1 MAGKDIIMATQEEL
15 KRLNVIHK
23 VLDKSITQT
32 EAAGVLDL
40 TDRHIRRMAARITKE
55 GDKGIVH
62 KLRGQPA
69 HNCTLDK
76 VKKKALNLCKDIYE
90 GFSPTLASEKLFER
104 DKIRVSRELLRT
116 WFIEE
121 HIAYASRKTRP
132 HRNWRERKTNYGWMI
147 QADGSHHDW
156 FEGRGPWCV
165 LMGQIDDAT
174 SKVSA
179 EFHDHEGT
187 LPFMASFKSYV
198 KAKGIPISVYIDR
211 HTTYKSNKKPS
222 IEDELENREP
232 LTQVGRALKELGVDV
247 IFAHSAQAKG
257 RVERLFR
264 TFQDRLVKEMRL
276 RKIRSIEEANSFLKE
291 YLPIYNKRFS
301 VPAAK
306 SADLHRPLPKGIDL
320 DTILC
325 KKTERALRNDFTVA
339 HDKKLY
345 QIENNI
351 RTQKVIVE
359 ERIDGSMLIRHKNMV
374 LKFKEITVR
383 TEEMIQLKPSRPYV
397 FSNRAHTPAANHPWR
412 VRCINPQY
420 SQYEQKEKVG
430 QKEKELLL
438 TTT

>member
-23 VLDKSITQT
+23 VLDRSVTQI
-32 EAAGVLDL
+32 EAAGILDL
-40 TDRHIRRMAARITKE
+40 TDRHIGRMAARIAEE

-62 KLRGQPA
+62 KLRGKTA
-69 HNCTLDK
+69 HNRTRDK
-76 VKKKALNLCKDIYE
+76 VKAKALGLCKSIYE

-104 DKIRVSRELLRT
+104 DKIKASRELLRT
-116 WFIEE
+116 WFIKE
-121 HIAYASRKTRP
+121 HIAYASRKARP
-132 HRNWRERKTNYGWMI
+132 HRNWRERKANYGQMI

-179 EFHDHEGT
+179 EFHDYEGT

-198 KAKGIPISVYIDR
+198 EAKGIPISVYIDR

-232 LTQVGRALKELGVDV
+232 LTEVGRGLRELGVEV

-276 RKIRSIEEANSFLKE
+276 RKIKSIEEANKFLKE
-291 YLPIYNKRFS
+291 YLPVYNKRFS

-306 SADLHRPLPKGIDL
+306 NADLHRPLPKGINL
-320 DTILC
+320 DRILC
-325 KKTERALRNDFTVA
+325 VKTERTLRNDFTVA
-339 HDKKLY
+339 HNCKLY
-345 QIENNI
+345 QIEDNT
-351 RTQKVIVE
+351 RAGKVIVE
-359 ERIDGSMLIRHKNMV
+359 DRIDGSMIIARKD
-374 LKFKEITVR
+374 KIFGFKEIAR
-383 TEEMIQLKPSRPYV
+383 PPKKAEEKPRYIFKLKKVYV
-397 FSNRAHTPAANHPWR
+397 PPKDHPWR
-412 VRCINPQY
+412 MAARAHYQQY
-420 SQYEQKEKVG
+420 QQREKVAQKEKG
-430 QKEKELLL
+430 LLL
-438 TTT
+438 TVA

>member
-32 EAAGVLDL
+32 EAAGILDL
-40 TDRHIRRMAARITKE
+40 TDRHIRRVAARIAKE

-76 VKKKALNLCKDIYE
+76 IKTKALNLCKGIYE

-104 DKIRVSRELLRT
+104 DKIKVSRELLRT
-116 WFIEE
+116 WFIKE
-121 HIAYASRKTRP
+121 HIAYASRKARP
-132 HRNWRERKTNYGWMI
+132 HRNWRERKANYGQMV

-179 EFHDHEGT
+179 EFHGHEGT
-187 LPFMASFKSYV
+187 LPFMASFKLYV

-232 LTQVGRALKELGVDV
+232 LTQVGRALEELGVEV
-247 IFAHSAQAKG
+247 IFAHSAPAKG
-257 RVERLFR
+257 RIERLFR

-276 RKIRSIEEANSFLKE
+276 RKIKSIEEANSFLKE
-291 YLPIYNKRFS
+291 YLPGYNKRFA

-306 SADLHRPLPKGIDL
+306 NADLHRPLPKGINL
-320 DTILC
+320 DRILC
-325 KKTERALRNDFTVA
+325 VKTERVLRNDFTVA
-339 HDKKLY
+339 YHSKLY
-345 QIENNI
+345 QIEDNV
-351 RTQKVIVE
+351 RAGKVVVE
-359 ERIDGSMLIRHKNMV
+359 ERIDGSMIIARKDKA
-374 LKFKEITVR
+374 LKFKEIINR
-383 TEEMIQLKPSRPYV
+383 PKQAKEKLQHIFKPRKTYV
-397 FSNRAHTPAANHPWR
+397 PPKDHPWKMAGYAHYQ
-412 VRCINPQY
+412 QY
-420 SQYEQKEKVG
+420 QQKEEVV
-430 QKEKELLL
+430 QEEKELLL
-438 TTT
+438 TVT

>member
-32 EAAGVLDL
+32 EAAGILDL
-40 TDRHIRRMAARITKE
+40 TDRHIRRVAARIAKE

-76 VKKKALNLCKDIYE
+76 VKKKALSLCKGIYE

-104 DKIRVSRELLRT
+104 DKIKVSRELLRT

-121 HIAYASRKTRP
+121 HIAYASRKARP
-132 HRNWRERKTNYGWMI
+132 HRNWRERKAHYGQMV

-156 FEGRGPWCV
+156 FEGRGSWCV

-198 KAKGIPISVYIDR
+198 RAKGIPISVYIDR

-291 YLPIYNKRFS
+291 YLPVYNKRFA

-306 SADLHRPLPKGIDL
+306 DADLHRPLAKGVDL
-320 DTILC
+320 DRILC
-325 KKTERALRNDFTVA
+325 VKTERVLRNDFTVA
-339 HDKKLY
+339 FNNKLY
-345 QIENNI
+345 QVEDNV
-351 RTQKVIVE
+351 RDRKVIVE
-359 ERIDGSMLIRHKNMV
+359 ERIDGSMIIAHKDKV
-374 LKFKEITVR
+374 LKFKEIAVHPKKEEFKVVR
-383 TEEMIQLKPSRPYV
+383 EFKPKRIYEPV
-397 FSNRAHTPAANHPWR
+397 PANHPWR
-412 VRCINPQY
+412 SFRFGTQYPQY
-420 SQYEQKEKVG
+420 QQKEKVAP
-430 QKEKELLL
+430 KEKELLL
-438 TTT
+438 TVT

>member
-1 MAGKDIIMATQEEL
+1 MARKDIIMATQEEL

-23 VLDKSITQT
+23 VLDKSITQV
-32 EAAGVLDL
+32 EAAGILDL

-62 KLRGQPA
+62 KSRGQPA

-76 VKKKALNLCKDIYE
+76 VKIKVLSFCKNTYE

-104 DKIRVSRELLRT
+104 DKIKVSRELLRT
-116 WFIEE
+116 WFIRE
-121 HIAYASRKTRP
+121 HIAYASRKARP
-132 HRNWRERKTNYGWMI
+132 HRNWRERKTHYGQMV

-179 EFHDHEGT
+179 EFHDYEGT
-187 LPFMASFKSYV
+187 LPFMASFKSYI
-198 KAKGIPISVYIDR
+198 KAKGIPVSVYIDR

-222 IEDELENREP
+222 IEDELEDKEP

-276 RKIRSIEEANSFLKE
+276 RKIKSIEEANAFLEE
-291 YLPIYNKRFS
+291 YLSVYNKRFS
-301 VPAAK
+301 VPAVK
-306 SADLHRPLPKGIDL
+306 SADLHRPLPKDIDL
-320 DTILC
+320 DRILC
-325 KKTERALRNDFTVA
+325 KKTEHALRNDFTVA

-345 QIENNI
+345 QVENNI
-351 RTQKVIVE
+351 RAKKVTVE
-359 ERIDGSMLIRHKNMV
+359 ERTDGSMVIIHKNKV
-374 LKFKEITVR
+374 LKYKEIINRPKQVKEKLQPIFKSR
-383 TEEMIQLKPSRPYV
+383 KIYVPSKD
-397 FSNRAHTPAANHPWR
+397 HPWK
-412 VRCINPQY
+412 IEGSAHYQQY
-420 SQYEQKEKVG
+420 QRKEMAA
-430 QKEKELLL
+430 QTEKELLL

>member
-1 MAGKDIIMATQEEL
+1 MAEKDIIMATQEEL

-32 EAAGVLDL
+32 EAAGILDL
-40 TDRHIRRMAARITKE
+40 TDRHIRRMAARIAKE

-76 VKKKALNLCKDIYE
+76 VKTKVLNLCKDTYE

-104 DKIRVSRELLRT
+104 NKIKVSRELLRT

-121 HIAYASRKTRP
+121 HIAYASRKARP
-132 HRNWRERKTNYGWMI
+132 HRNWRERKANYGQMV

-179 EFHDHEGT
+179 EFHDYEGT

-198 KAKGIPISVYIDR
+198 EAKGIPVSVYIDR
-211 HTTYKSNKKPS
+211 HTTYKSSKKPS
-222 IEDELENREP
+222 IEDELEDKEP

-291 YLPIYNKRFS
+291 YLPIYNRRFS

-306 SADLHRPLPKGIDL
+306 SADLHRPLLKGIDL

-325 KKTERALRNDFTVA
+325 KKTERALRKDFTVA
-339 HDKKLY
+339 HNKKLY

-351 RTQKVIVE
+351 RAQKVIVE
-359 ERIDGSMLIRHKNMV
+359 ERIDGAVLLRHKNIA
-374 LKFKEITVR
+374 LKFKEITAR
-383 TEEMIQLKPSRPYV
+383 PEKIIQLKPSRPYV
-397 FSNRAHTPAANHPWR
+397 FSNRAHTPAANHPWK
-412 VRCINPQY
+412 VKCINPQY
-420 SQYEQKEKVG
+420 SQYEQE
-430 QKEKELLL
+430 EKELLL
-438 TTT
+438 TVT

>member
-23 VLDKSITQT
+23 VLDKSITQI
-32 EAAGVLDL
+32 EAAGILDL
-40 TDRHIRRMAARITKE
+40 TDRHIRRVAARIAKE

-62 KLRGQPA
+62 KLRGKPA

-76 VKKKALNLCKDIYE
+76 VKIKALSLCKNTYE

-104 DKIRVSRELLRT
+104 DKIKLSRELLRT

-121 HIAYASRKTRP
+121 HIAYASRKPRP
-132 HRNWRERKTNYGWMI
+132 HRNWRERKTHYGQMV

-179 EFHDHEGT
+179 EFHDYEGT

-198 KAKGIPISVYIDR
+198 KAKGIPLSVYIDR

-222 IEDELENREP
+222 IEEELENKEP
-232 LTQVGRALKELGVDV
+232 LTQVGRALEELGVEV
-247 IFAHSAQAKG
+247 IFARSAPAKG
-257 RVERLFR
+257 RIERLFR

-276 RKIRSIEEANSFLKE
+276 RKIKSIEEANSFLKE
-291 YLPIYNKRFS
+291 YLPGYNKRFA

-325 KKTERALRNDFTVA
+325 KKIEHALRKDWTVA

-345 QIENNI
+345 QVENNI
-351 RTQKVIVE
+351 RAKKVTVE
-359 ERIDGSMLIRHKNMV
+359 ERIDGSMIIIYKNKV
-374 LKFKEITVR
+374 LKYKEI
-383 TEEMIQLKPSRPYV
+383 INRPKQVKEKLQRIFKLRKTYV
-397 FSNRAHTPAANHPWR
+397 PPKDHPWKMTGYAHYQ
-412 VRCINPQY
+412 QY
-420 SQYEQKEKVG
+420 QQEEKAART
-430 QKEKELLL
+430 EKELLL
-438 TTT
+438 TTA

>member
-23 VLDKSITQT
+23 VLDKSITQA
-32 EAAGVLDL
+32 EAAGILDL
-40 TDRHIRRMAARITKE
+40 TDRHIRRVAARITKE

-76 VKKKALNLCKDIYE
+76 VKIKVLNLCRNVYE

-104 DKIRVSRELLRT
+104 DKIKVSRELLRT
-116 WFIEE
+116 WFIRE
-121 HIAYASRKTRP
+121 HISYASRKARP
-132 HRNWRERKTNYGWMI
+132 HLNWRERKMHYGQMV

-179 EFHDHEGT
+179 EFHDYEGT

-198 KAKGIPISVYIDR
+198 KAKGIPLSVYIDR

-222 IEDELENREP
+222 IEDELEDKEP

-276 RKIRSIEEANSFLKE
+276 RKIRSIEEANVFLKE
-291 YLPIYNKRFS
+291 YLPVYNKRFS

-320 DTILC
+320 DRILC
-325 KKTERALRNDFTVA
+325 KKTEHTLRNDFTVA

-345 QIENNI
+345 QVENNI
-351 RTQKVIVE
+351 RTKQVTIE
-359 ERIDGSMLIRHKNMV
+359 ERANGSMLIWHKNMA
-374 LKFKEITVR
+374 LKFKEITKRLQKVI
-383 TEEMIQLKPSRPYV
+383 EVPKSRL
-397 FSNRAHTPAANHPWR
+397 SARAHTPPKDHPWHSFR
-412 VRCINPQY
+412 FGSI
-420 SQYEQKEKVG
+420 
-430 QKEKELLL
+430 EKEEILAGAL
-438 TTT
+438 

>member
-1 MAGKDIIMATQEEL
+1 TQEEL

-40 TDRHIRRMAARITKE
+40 TDRHIRRMAARIAKE

-69 HNCTLDK
+69 HNRTLDK

-104 DKIRVSRELLRT
+104 DKIKVSRELLRT

-121 HIAYASRKTRP
+121 HIAYASRKARP

-187 LPFMASFKSYV
+187 LPFMASFKSYI

-306 SADLHRPLPKGIDL
+306 SADLHRPLSKGIDL

-325 KKTERALRNDFTVA
+325 KKTERALRKDFTVA

-351 RTQKVIVE
+351 RTQKVTVE

-374 LKFKEITVR
+374 LKFKEIAVR
-383 TEEMIQLKPSRPYV
+383 TEKIIQLKPSRPYV
-397 FSNRAHTPAANHPWR
+397 FPNRAHTPAADHPWR

-420 SQYEQKEKVG
+420 PQYEQKEKG
-430 QKEKELLL
+430 SQKEKELLL
-438 TTT
+438 IET

>member
-40 TDRHIRRMAARITKE
+40 TDRHIRRMAARVTKE

-104 DKIRVSRELLRT
+104 DKIKVSRELLRT

-121 HIAYASRKTRP
+121 HIAYASRKARP
-132 HRNWRERKTNYGWMI
+132 HRNWRERKTNYGQMI

-179 EFHDHEGT
+179 EFHDYEGT
-187 LPFMASFKSYV
+187 LPFMASFKSYIET
-198 KAKGIPISVYIDR
+198 KGIPISVYIDR

-291 YLPIYNKRFS
+291 YLPVYNKRFF

-325 KKTERALRNDFTVA
+325 KKTEHTLRNDFTVA

-345 QIENNI
+345 QIENNV

-374 LKFKEITVR
+374 LQFKEITVR
-383 TEEMIQLKPSRPYV
+383 TEKIIQLKPSRPYV
-397 FSNRAHTPAANHPWR
+397 FPNRAHTPAANHPWR

-420 SQYEQKEKVG
+420 SQYEQKEKG
-430 QKEKELLL
+430 SQKEKELLL
-438 TTT
+438 IET

>member
-23 VLDKSITQT
+23 VLDKSITQA
-32 EAAGVLDL
+32 EAAGILNL
-40 TDRHIRRMAARITKE
+40 TGHIRRVAARITKE
-55 GDKGIVH
+55 GDKGIAH
-62 KLRGQPA
+62 RLRGQPA

-76 VKKKALNLCKDIYE
+76 VKIKALNLCRNIYE

-104 DKIRVSRELLRT
+104 DKIKVSRELLRT
-116 WFIEE
+116 WFIRE
-121 HIAYASRKTRP
+121 HIAYASRKARP
-132 HRNWRERKTNYGWMI
+132 HRNWRERKTHYGQMV

-179 EFHDHEGT
+179 EFHDYEGT

-198 KAKGIPISVYIDR
+198 KAKGIPLSVYIDR

-222 IEDELENREP
+222 IEDELEDKEP
-232 LTQVGRALKELGVDV
+232 LTQVGRALKELGVEV

-276 RKIRSIEEANSFLKE
+276 RKIKSIEEANAFLKE
-291 YLPIYNKRFS
+291 YLPVYNKRFS

-320 DTILC
+320 DRILC
-325 KKTERALRNDFTVA
+325 KKTEHALRKDWTVA
-339 HDKKLY
+339 HDNKLY

-351 RTQKVIVE
+351 QTKKVILE
-359 ERIDGSMLIRHKNMV
+359 ERTDGSILIWHKNMA
-374 LKFKEITVR
+374 LKFKEIMMRPQKTS
-383 TEEMIQLKPSRPYV
+383 EAPKSRL
-397 FSNRAHTPAANHPWR
+397 FARAHAPAANHPWR
-412 VRCINPQY
+412 VRSINSQY
-420 SQYEQKEKVG
+420 SQYKQKE
-430 QKEKELLL
+430 ELLL
-438 TTT
+438 VEA

>member
-40 TDRHIRRMAARITKE
+40 TDRHIRRMAARIVKE

-69 HNCTLDK
+69 HNRTLDK
-76 VKKKALNLCKDIYE
+76 IKTKALNLCKNIYE

-104 DKIRVSRELLRT
+104 DKIKVSRELLRT
-116 WFIEE
+116 WFIKE
-121 HIAYASRKTRP
+121 HIAYASRKARP
-132 HRNWRERKTNYGWMI
+132 HRNWRERKANYGQMV

-179 EFHDHEGT
+179 EFHDYEGT
-187 LPFMASFKSYV
+187 LPFMASFKLYI
-198 KAKGIPISVYIDR
+198 KAKGIPLSVYIDR
-211 HTTYKSNKKPS
+211 HTTYKSNKKSS

-247 IFAHSAQAKG
+247 IFAYSAQAKG

-276 RKIRSIEEANSFLKE
+276 RKIKSIEEANSFLKE
-291 YLPIYNKRFS
+291 YLPVYNKRFS

-306 SADLHRPLPKGIDL
+306 PADLHQPLPKGIDL
-320 DTILC
+320 DRILC
-325 KKTERALRNDFTVA
+325 KKTEHTLRNDFTVA

-345 QIENNI
+345 QVENNI
-351 RTQKVIVE
+351 RAKKVIVE
-359 ERIDGSMLIRHKNMV
+359 ERIDGSMIIAHKDKV
-374 LKFKEITVR
+374 LKYKEIINRPKQVKEKLQPIFKSR
-383 TEEMIQLKPSRPYV
+383 KIYVPLKD
-397 FSNRAHTPAANHPWR
+397 HPWK
-412 VRCINPQY
+412 IEGSAHYQQY
-420 SQYEQKEKVG
+420 QQKEEAAQV
-430 QKEKELLL
+430 EKELLL

>member
-23 VLDKSITQT
+23 VLDKSITQI
-32 EAAGVLDL
+32 EAAGILDL
-40 TDRHIRRMAARITKE
+40 TDRHIRRMATRIAKE

-62 KLRGQPA
+62 KLRGKTA

-76 VKKKALNLCKDIYE
+76 VKTKALSLCKSIYE

-104 DKIRVSRELLRT
+104 DKIKVSRELLRT

-121 HIAYASRKTRP
+121 HIAYASRKARP
-132 HRNWRERKTNYGWMI
+132 HRNWRERKANYGQMV

-179 EFHDHEGT
+179 EFHGHEGT
-187 LPFMASFKSYV
+187 LPFMASFKSYIEV
-198 KAKGIPISVYIDR
+198 KGIPLSVYIDR

-222 IEDELENREP
+222 IEDELEDREP

-276 RKIRSIEEANSFLKE
+276 RKIKSIEEANLFLKE
-291 YLPIYNKRFS
+291 YLPAYNKRFS
-301 VPAAK
+301 VFAAK

-320 DTILC
+320 DRILC
-325 KKTERALRNDFTVA
+325 KKTEHALRNDFTVA

-345 QIENNI
+345 QVDNNI
-351 RTQKVIVE
+351 RAKKVTVE
-359 ERIDGSMLIRHKNMV
+359 ERIDDSMIIAHKDKV
-374 LKFKEITVR
+374 LKFKEIAVHPKKEESKMVR
-383 TEEMIQLKPSRPYV
+383 EFKPKRIYEPI
-397 FSNRAHTPAANHPWR
+397 PANHPWR
-412 VRCINPQY
+412 SFRFGTHYPQY
-420 SQYEQKEKVG
+420 QQKEKVAP
-430 QKEKELLL
+430 KEKGLLL
-438 TTT
+438 TVT

>member
-23 VLDKSITQT
+23 VLDKSITQI
-32 EAAGVLDL
+32 EAAGILDL
-40 TDRHIRRMAARITKE
+40 TDRHIRRVAARIAKE

-76 VKKKALNLCKDIYE
+76 VKAKALNLCKNIYE

-104 DKIRVSRELLRT
+104 DKIKVSRELLRK
-116 WFIEE
+116 WFIKE
-121 HIAYASRKTRP
+121 HIAYASRKARP
-132 HRNWRERKTNYGWMI
+132 HRSWRERKTNYGRMV

-179 EFHDHEGT
+179 EFHDYEGT

-222 IEDELENREP
+222 IEDELEDKEP

-276 RKIRSIEEANSFLKE
+276 RNIRSIEEANLFLKK
-291 YLPIYNKRFS
+291 YLPVYNKRFS
-301 VPAAK
+301 VPAVK

-320 DTILC
+320 DRILC
-325 KKTERALRNDFTVA
+325 KKTEHALRNDWTVA

-345 QIENNI
+345 QVENNI
-351 RTQKVIVE
+351 KAKKVTME
-359 ERIDGSMLIRHKNMV
+359 ERTDGSILIWHKNMA
-374 LKFKEITVR
+374 LKFKEVTVR
-383 TEEMIQLKPSRPYV
+383 PQKITEEPKSRL
-397 FSNRAHTPAANHPWR
+397 SARAHMPPKDHPWHNFR
-412 VRCINPQY
+412 FG
-420 SQYEQKEKVG
+420 ST
-430 QKEKELLL
+430 EKEEVLVGAL
-438 TTT
+438 

>member
-23 VLDKSITQT
+23 VLDKNITQT
-32 EAAGVLDL
+32 EAAGILDL
-40 TDRHIRRMAARITKE
+40 TDRHIRRMAARIAKE

-76 VKKKALNLCKDIYE
+76 VKKKALSLCKNIYE

-104 DKIRVSRELLRT
+104 DKIKVSRELLRT

-121 HIAYASRKTRP
+121 HIAYASRKARP
-132 HRNWRERKTNYGWMI
+132 HRNWRERKTHYGQMV

-179 EFHDHEGT
+179 EFHDYEGT

-198 KAKGIPISVYIDR
+198 RAKGIPISVYIDR

-291 YLPIYNKRFS
+291 YLPVYNKRFS

-320 DTILC
+320 DKILC
-325 KKTERALRNDFTVA
+325 KKTERTLRNDWTVA

-345 QIENNI
+345 QVENNLKAK
-351 RTQKVIVE
+351 KVILE
-359 ERIDGSMLIRHKNMV
+359 ERTDGSMLIWHKDMA
-374 LKFKEITVR
+374 LKFKEIPAR
-383 TEEMIQLKPSRPYV
+383 PEKIIQPESLRPYR
-397 FSNRAHTPAANHPWR
+397 FPNRAHTPAANHPWR
-412 VRCINPQY
+412 VRCINPKY
-420 SQYEQKEKVG
+420 SQYEQKEKFG